1 VLTLLAVT
9 GTATPL
15 EGQDWSWSFHGGR
28 VTHELSGS
36 SPSEISGLLSL
47 RYQDAGGSWGFLSTG
62 VPFGDGDA
70 TWMAGGLGTRI
81 HTDAGPI
88 QLGLDVDGQAYGFR
102 DPSLAQLGTGGVL
115 GIRPLLAAGNR
126 AARLEVRSGWAGYGS
141 AIGASS
147 FRRSV
152 HDSDVRLHVYPVP
165 WARLTGTVRH
175 MRAQEGSYSFGG
187 GQLALGFGRLQLW
200 GGVGGWTSE
209 LLPTVPWNAGGSV
222 ALDQAGG
229 TRIVMTA
236 RRDATDPLYWNT
248 PRSRWSVGLTHTFG
262 GRDTNPAPRSPRI
275 VMSADGSIRQVE
287 IRLPANEAE
296 GQPSI
301 AGAFNDWTPTPMIRD
316 GEEWVT
322 PSGPSRASGSCPS
335 RLPVVGP
342 TGWADSLP
350 SWSSRR
356 GVDPMF
362 GSSATQEAGGTLH
375 EDGAPPDSAVVRR
388 VLAGC
393 TDDFAIL
400 IRRYQ
405 DRFHRFALGM
415 LNDHDAASD
424 VVQESFVTV
433 YSKLASCKNRHRFE
447 SWAFQILRNRC
458 RDYLKNVRRS
468 HQQLDAR
475 PSFISSIGLP
485 EPDLEQSELRRTLR
499 GALADLPEGHREAFL
514 LKHLQGLTYDEIAER
529 LGTSTS
535 AAKMRVHRS
544 REMLRE
550 ALDPE
555 HASTM

>member
-209 LLPTVPWNAGGSV
+209 LLPTVPWNAGGSM

-229 TRIVMTA
+229 TRIVVTA

-248 PRSRWSVGLTHTFG
+248 PRSRWSVGFTHAFG

-275 VMSADGSIRQVE
+275 VMSADGSTRQVE

-316 GEEWVT
+316 GEEWVATVRLRPGVYRYAFRSESGEWFVPEST
-322 PSGPSRASGSCPS
+322 PG
-335 RLPVVGP
+335 
-342 TGWADSLP
+342 
-350 SWSSRR
+350 RR
-356 GVDPMF
+356 PDGM
-362 GSSATQEAGGTLH
+362 GGF
-375 EDGAPPDSAVVRR
+375 V
-388 VLAGC
+388 
-393 TDDFAIL
+393 AIL
-400 IRRYQ
+400 
-405 DRFHRFALGM
+405 
-415 LNDHDAASD
+415 
-424 VVQESFVTV
+424 VV
-433 YSKLASCKNRHRFE
+433 
-447 SWAFQILRNRC
+447 
-458 RDYLKNVRRS
+458 
-468 HQQLDAR
+468 
-475 PSFISSIGLP
+475 
-485 EPDLEQSELRRTLR
+485 SER
-499 GALADLPEGHREAFL
+499 G
-514 LKHLQGLTYDEIAER
+514 
-529 LGTSTS
+529 
-535 AAKMRVHRS
+535 
-544 REMLRE
+544 
-550 ALDPE
+550 
-555 HASTM
+555 